1 MSLHLEQD
9 SQKTKILVYPTTHYL
24 TPELIKEI
32 GPNDA
37 LLHESHLRGVCDKL
51 TVDQPNEQP
60 DLIDLARGYRE
71 LDEII
76 NPTKKHTA
84 AKLLG
89 AVLVV
94 DNDNPIRY
102 IIIDG
107 DLPDEEAKELVGD
120 SPPFNIDPA
129 LGALGI
135 YLSPVIGLS
144 GYEIIKLTRDYNH
157 CIKGNKSN
165 ASMTRRDFLRFSRS
179 LLIASLVVSIPLLT
193 MPVVRNTVHNGATA
207 SVDSVQAALSSEY
220 PYFLRVSE
228 MRINLRNIVM
238 AMNINAYASH
248 SPNSVNRVI
257 ALVGEAHKD
266 VNDDVN
272 DIERTEDKLK
282 DHCDLIFK
290 LAEKIANDERL
301 DSAQRNFVMWNYIR
315 GLSNYYV
322 FNEKPE
328 DTLSNQSKGGSL
340 SAQAY
345 SHKYLLEIMNHGQIS
360 IQAKELLINAMIT
373 QMLMDDLYLSR
384 INEYTRANS
393 RQVDSNQTRHPISYN
408 TFEPNEN
415 TEIIYFPKTG
425 LFHRKF
431 SDGNE
436 IVGIAIYRGN
446 SYPLTRNQNGKDQV
460 VISNVST

>member
-1 MSLHLEQD
+1 MSLQLEQD
-9 SQKTKILVYPTTHYL
+9 RQKTEILVYPTTHYL
-24 TPELIKEI
+24 TPELINEI

-37 LLHESHLRGVCDKL
+37 LLYEAHLRGVCDKL
-51 TVDQPNEQP
+51 TVDQPNERPNLP
-60 DLIDLARGYRE
+60 DLAKGYRGINE
-71 LDEII
+71 LIDPDIQ
-76 NPTKKHTA
+76 KRSRV
-84 AKLLG
+84 LLG
-89 AVLVV
+89 DVIT
-94 DNDNPIRY
+94 NSGNPIRL

-144 GYEIIKLTRDYNH
+144 GYEIIKLARDYNH
-157 CIKGNKSN
+157 CIKGNKPN
-165 ASMTRRDFLRFSRS
+165 ASMTKRDFLRFTGSF
-179 LLIASLVVSIPLLT
+179 LASLVVSIPLLT

-315 GLSNYYV
+315 GLTNYYV

-328 DTLSNQSKGGSL
+328 DTLSNQSKEGSL

-345 SHKYLLEIMNHGQIS
+345 SHKYLLENMNHRQIS
-360 IQAKELLINAMIT
+360 IQARELLINAMIT

-384 INEYTRANS
+384 INEYTRTNS
-393 RQVDSNQTRHPISYN
+393 RQVDSNQTRHPTSYN

-425 LFHRKF
+425 LIPRKF

-436 IVGIAIYRGN
+436 IVGIAIYKGN
-446 SYPLTRNQNGKDQV
+446 SYPLTKGKNGMVQI
-460 VISNVST
+460 VIINGSTKI